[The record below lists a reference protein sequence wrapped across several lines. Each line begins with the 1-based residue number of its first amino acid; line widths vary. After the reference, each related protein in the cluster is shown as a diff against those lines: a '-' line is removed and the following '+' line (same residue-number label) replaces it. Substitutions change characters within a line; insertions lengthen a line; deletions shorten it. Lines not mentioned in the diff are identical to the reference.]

1 MKLVHLASG
10 CNAVPTYRRI
20 LVAVDLTEDSVKVAE
35 CGRMLA
41 AALGS
46 DLELIHVL
54 EPLPVAAPIPP
65 EPVLPT
71 LFETQARQIEA
82 AQRRL
87 ARLAAD
93 LGLPQARWS
102 VEVGAI
108 KAEIVRVAREHRVD
122 LIVLGNREKHGLAFI
137 FGPTEDAVL
146 HSAPCDLLAVR
157 LVE

>member
-1 MKLVHLASG
+1 MP
-10 CNAVPTYRRI
+10 CRRRRI

-35 CGRMLA
+35 RGRMLA

-46 DLELIHVL
+46 ELELIHVL

-71 LFETQARQIEA
+71 LIETQEKQLEA
-82 AQRRL
+82 AQKRL
-87 ARLAAD
+87 AHLAAN
-93 LGLPQARWS
+93 LELPQARWS
-102 VEVGAI
+102 VEVGAAI

-146 HSAPCDLLAVR
+146 HSAPCDVLAVR
-157 LVE
+157 VVA

>member
-1 MKLVHLASG
+1 M
-10 CNAVPTYRRI
+10 PTYRRI

-35 CGRMLA
+35 RGRMLA

-46 DLELIHVL
+46 ELELIHVL

-71 LFETQARQIEA
+71 LIETQEKQLEA
-82 AQRRL
+82 AQKRL
-87 ARLAAD
+87 ARLAAN
-93 LGLPQARWS
+93 LELPQARWS

-122 LIVLGNREKHGLAFI
+122 LIVLVAAVISSRSLA
-137 FGPTEDAVL
+137 GAGRT
-146 HSAPCDLLAVR
+146 APLNLSYGDVSQSDPCER
-157 LVE
+157 